1 MLKQLEAIKH
11 FHDVFKIDRS
21 VFLKPDLGIERNI
34 LRYNL
39 TKEDNEEYL

>member
-1 MLKQLEAIKH
+1 MQQQLESVKH

-21 VFLKPDLGIERNI
+21 DFLKADLGKENNI

-39 TKEDNEEYL
+39 MKEENEEY